1 MQPSARRR
9 PPEGLH
15 GAKNGLYRPDAAKSF
30 EGRTPMQPIEIKE
43 HSLRGWSDYGSQ
55 IGFVPDPMVLRTGQI
70 FLNGLSGAVDLA
82 NKDTVVWNVLSEN
95 LTGLLDFFDI
105 LVTRDT
111 IPLINYYE
119 TFNSLTNAPLEQI
132 LPNFVRPV
140 FIHHQVYDDVKKGAL
155 TALDQV
161 DMARLER
168 FGQDIIQEM
177 DAFRYEWEPDFGV
190 RGDDHELKAISD
202 KFRAAKPATQRTAQ
216 FLLGSF
222 IFGGYAQASN
232 STHYVQSKRSR
243 FFLGLVTPPAGS
255 VGFSNTDED
264 AIFEAGEA
272 KLKEAQVAIRR
283 IQPIP
288 PVLPYLLAK
297 GDPRNVRE
305 LLDRAL
311 EFRGSAEGR
320 IYRKVVEDIRADGQQ
335 ARDAELAVKQE
346 RENAIAFLAP
356 DSKLAEERSQSLE
369 INLSAK
375 TVGIP
380 LVEAKAE
387 VPLRL
392 KISPRLRLWWNDHIP
407 FGGMRKVLRRM
418 WLANESY
425 RNISDKLRQVWT
437 KS

>member
-1 MQPSARRR
+1 MR
-9 PPEGLH
+9 
-15 GAKNGLYRPDAAKSF
+15 
-30 EGRTPMQPIEIKE
+30 PIEIKD
-43 HSLRGWSDYGSQ
+43 HSLEGWSDYGSQ

-70 FLNGLSGAVDLA
+70 FLNGLSGATDLQ
-82 NKDTVVWNVLSEN
+82 NKDFVVWNVLSEN
-95 LTGLLDFFDI
+95 LSGLLDFFDI

-119 TFNSLTNAPLEQI
+119 TFLPLTNAPLEQT

-140 FIHHQVYDDVKKGAL
+140 FIDHQVYEAVKKGAL
-155 TALDQV
+155 MALDQV
-161 DMARLER
+161 DMGRLFR
-168 FGQDIIQEM
+168 FSRDVVNEM
-177 DAFRYEWEPDFGV
+177 DAFRYEWEPDFHVQG
-190 RGDDHELKAISD
+190 GGHELKAISD
-202 KFRAAKPATQRTAQ
+202 KFQAPDRTTQRAAQ

-243 FFLGLVTPPAGS
+243 FLLGLVTPPADS
-255 VGFSNTDED
+255 VGFSNADED

-272 KLKEAQVAIRR
+272 KLKEAQVTIRR

-311 EFRGSAEGR
+311 EFRQSAEGR

-356 DSKLAEERSQSLE
+356 DSKLARERSQSLA
-369 INLSAK
+369 INLSAR

-392 KISPRLRLWWNDHIP
+392 KISPRLLLWWNDHIP
-407 FGGMRKVLRRM
+407 FGGVRKVLRRM
-418 WLANESY
+418 WMANESY

>member
-1 MQPSARRR
+1 MR
-9 PPEGLH
+9 
-15 GAKNGLYRPDAAKSF
+15 
-30 EGRTPMQPIEIKE
+30 PIEIKY
-43 HSLRGWSDYGSQ
+43 HSLEGWSDYGSQ

-70 FLNGLSGAVDLA
+70 FLNGLSGATDLQ
-82 NKDTVVWNVLSEN
+82 NKDFVVWNVLSEN
-95 LTGLLDFFDI
+95 LSGLLDFFDI

-119 TFNSLTNAPLEQI
+119 TFLPLTNAPLEQT

-140 FIHHQVYDDVKKGAL
+140 FIDHQVYDAVKKGAL
-155 TALDQV
+155 MALNQV
-161 DMARLER
+161 DMGRLFR
-168 FGQDIIQEM
+168 FSQNVVNEM
-177 DAFRYEWEPDFGV
+177 DAFRYEWEPDFHVQG
-190 RGDDHELKAISD
+190 GDPQLKAISD
-202 KFRAAKPATQRTAQ
+202 KFQTPDRTTQRAAQ

-243 FFLGLVTPPAGS
+243 FFLGLVTPPADS
-255 VGFSNTDED
+255 VGFSNADED

-311 EFRGSAEGR
+311 EFRQSAEGR

-346 RENAIAFLAP
+346 RENAVAFLAP
-356 DSKLAEERSQSLE
+356 DSKLAQERSQSLA
-369 INLSAK
+369 INLSAR

-392 KISPRLRLWWNDHIP
+392 KISPRLLLWWNDHIP
-407 FGGMRKVLRRM
+407 FGGVRKVLRRM
-418 WLANESY
+418 WMANESY